1 MSPSSST
8 LPNPGKSLPSRQN
21 SIKKHAAEDSLSAPA
36 NKPVPTPRTHS
47 PVTESHNPAY
57 TVFIRLPFNRNGFE
71 DPPPVHWD
79 ASKDRQLWRLISKS
93 NSGNLDWEALSVQ
106 LEVELSFLLMQA
118 AWLYERHTE
127 RMRKLVVKI
136 GGEGSGSG
144 SGVGGADSK
153 LPAQDIG
160 SGTAETI
167 RGGTAVTPTAGLSR
181 TASAATV
188 TMSKDGTTNVQHRPF
203 RAGSTSGGR
212 RPATIARGPRD
223 EYYEDAIEHEGV
235 EDASDSEDGLP
246 TFGRSQAARRV
257 KKTAI
262 KRSVHLSS
270 DGDDDEYSSG
280 GGYLPFATAS
290 AIKADPKRS
299 ADQAVTMTR
308 RNPLA
313 QPQQKETPRKES
325 STSSAERQDL
335 SSSGIGTA
343 AAISPRHRAQ
353 LVGLSPRGSEGSPS
367 MGSSFSDLDDAS
379 VTQSALEDA
388 LLSNMRQQG
397 GGGSSMA
404 SRIGSIRDVL
414 GRRGL

>member
-1 MSPSSST
+1 M
-8 LPNPGKSLPSRQN
+8 
-21 SIKKHAAEDSLSAPA
+21 
-36 NKPVPTPRTHS
+36 
-47 PVTESHNPAY
+47 
-57 TVFIRLPFNRNGFE
+57 FIRLPFNRNGFE
-71 DPPPVHWD
+71 DPAPVRWD
-79 ASKDRQLWRLISKS
+79 VAKDRQLWKLISKS
-93 NSGNLDWEALSVQ
+93 NTGNLDWEALSVE
-106 LEVELSFLLMQA
+106 LGVELGFLLMQA
-118 AWLYERHTE
+118 AWLSERHME

-144 SGVGGADSK
+144 SAVGGGESTVLEASNDTLTLRLDSK
-153 LPAQDIG
+153 LPPQDIG
-160 SGTAETI
+160 SGTAETLK
-167 RGGTAVTPTAGLSR
+167 GGAAVTPPSGLSR

-188 TMSKDGTTNVQHRPF
+188 TQSKLGTTSMQHKAF
-203 RAGSTSGGR
+203 RAGSGSGGR
-212 RPATIARGPRD
+212 RPAAIARGPKD

-235 EDASDSEDGLP
+235 QGESDSEDGLP
-246 TFGRSQAARRV
+246 SFGRGQAARRV

-280 GGYLPFATAS
+280 GGYLPFAAAS
-290 AIKADPKRS
+290 TTRPVSRKS
-299 ADQAVTMTR
+299 EDQAATLTR
-308 RNPLA
+308 RNPL
-313 QPQQKETPRKES
+313 PQHKEAPRGES

-335 SSSGIGTA
+335 SSSGVDPA

-353 LVGLSPRGSEGSPS
+353 LTKMSPRGSEGSPS

-414 GRRGL
+414 GRRNA